1 MKKLILFTISLVLLD
16 AANAQSLVQRAIENA
31 AKSEKETSA
40 GQNLDAAIEALK
52 ADITKGFP
60 HMGGVPI
67 PDSEK
72 LKKFDKTL
80 QEFRA
85 LLDLVS
91 EVSALGKLMDKCY
104 NMNNEHLENFKNK
117 STDKSLTQSQREFY
131 KKQIPRFESAVER
144 TNAKK
149 IEIQKVRNEISTAK
163 KQLEEAKLEFIDA
176 LTVDDLEWQNKC
188 LENLRSSRELLE
200 KTVKYIES
208 ICKQKSNS

>member
-31 AKSEKETSA
+31 AKSEKETTA
-40 GQNLDAAIEALK
+40 GQNLDAAIEAIK
-52 ADITKGFP
+52 ADITKSFDL
-60 HMGGVPI
+60 MGGVPI

-72 LKKFDKTL
+72 FKKFDKTL
-80 QEFRA
+80 QELKLA
-85 LLDLVS
+85 LDLLS
-91 EVSALGKLMDKCY
+91 KIENSLDENY
-104 NMNNEHLENFKNK
+104 NNIKTNLYQSQNK

-208 ICKQKSNS
+208 I